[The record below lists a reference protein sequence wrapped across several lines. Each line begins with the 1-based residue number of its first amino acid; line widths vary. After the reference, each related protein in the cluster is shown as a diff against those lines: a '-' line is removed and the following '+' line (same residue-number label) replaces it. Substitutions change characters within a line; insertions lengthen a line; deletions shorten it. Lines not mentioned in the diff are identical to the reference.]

1 MEVKSFVISSHQ
13 SGYKDR
19 DTARY
24 AGDDKFKIPT
34 DVRKKEENKITKI
47 YISKRLYKK
56 DPEVYVRNDSRYHDE
71 NDEKKSEFEEEEGK
85 KQNVLND

>member
-1 MEVKSFVISSHQ
+1 MEVKSFVISSHP
-13 SGYKDR
+13 SEYKDR

-34 DVRKKEENKITKI
+34 DVRKTEENKITKI

-56 DPEVYVRNDSRYHDE
+56 DMLEMILAIMTKMMRKNPNS
-71 NDEKKSEFEEEEGK
+71 KKRKGRSK
-85 KQNVLND
+85 MC